1 MRFDIKE
8 IVLLNQFLLTYLS
21 FFVIVLLTIIAGDG
35 A

>member
-8 IVLLNQFLLTYLS
+8 IVLLDQFLLTYLS
-21 FFVIVLLTIIAGDG
+21 LFVIVLLTITTGDG

>member
-8 IVLLNQFLLTYLS
+8 IVLLNQVLLTYLS
-21 FFVIVLLTIIAGDG
+21 FFVIVLLTITAGDG